1 VRFEI
6 QNFLILV
13 PKKYVQ
19 KKDVL
24 TIIGGGLQ
32 SQWLGV
38 CGPIGRRSASGLAL
52 GCSPWFGWRKVAA
65 LRGGFR
71 GMGLGLTFCS
81 VTFFFDPR
89 HLFFRRCGL
98 AVGAR
103 AWALFG
109 LGERALGVR
118 TG

>member
-1 VRFEI
+1 MRFEI

-52 GCSPWFGWRKVAA
+52 GCSPWFGWRKVAG
-65 LRGGFR
+65 LRSGFR
-71 GMGLGLTFCS
+71 GLGFTFCS
-81 VTFFFDPR
+81 VAFFFDRGP
-89 HLFFRRCGL
+89 LLFRRCGL
-98 AVGAR
+98 AVGA
-103 AWALFG
+103 G
-109 LGERALGVR
+109 G
-118 TG
+118 